1 MSFRFD
7 IILRLNRTKENLL
20 QKDMGQI
27 NALYQRQQDQK
38 QFLQDTTEK
47 SRNELNQRKRSNVG
61 VETMILYD
69 NFFQGTR
76 IQGERQDKIISEI
89 NTKLKAKREEVVKA
103 MRKRRTLEILQERD
117 ILKERKIR
125 EKKETAILDE
135 VASNLWGRNLS
146 GAHHEI

>member
-7 IILRLNRTKENLL
+7 IILRLNKNKEDLL
-20 QKDMGQI
+20 KRDMGQI

-76 IQGERQDKIISEI
+76 AQGERQDKIISEI
-89 NTKLKAKREEVVKA
+89 STRLEAKREEVVEA
-103 MRKRRTLEILQERD
+103 MHKRRTLEILKERD

-125 EKKETAILDE
+125 ERKETAILDE
-135 VASNLWGRNLS
+135 VASNLWGRNL
-146 GAHHEI
+146 

>member
-38 QFLQDTTEK
+38 QFMQDTTEQSK
-47 SRNELNQRKRSNVG
+47 NELNQKKRSNVG
-61 VETMILYD
+61 VETVILYD

-135 VASNLWGRNLS
+135 VASNLWGRNL
-146 GAHHEI
+146 

>member
-1 MSFRFD
+1 MSFRFGS
-7 IILRLNRTKENLL
+7 ILRLNKNKENLL

-38 QFLQDTTEK
+38 QFMQDTTEQSK
-47 SRNELNQRKRSNVG
+47 NELNQKKRSNVG
-61 VETMILYD
+61 VETVILYD

-89 NTKLKAKREEVVKA
+89 NTKLEAKREEVVKA

-135 VASNLWGRNLS
+135 VASNLWGRNL
-146 GAHHEI
+146 

>member
-7 IILRLNRTKENLL
+7 IILRLNKNKENLL
-20 QKDMGQI
+20 QKDMGRI
-27 NALYQRQQDQK
+27 NSLYQQQQDRK
-38 QFLQDTTEK
+38 QFVQDATEK

-76 IQGERQDKIISEI
+76 AQGERQDKIISEI
-89 NTKLKAKREEVVKA
+89 STRLEAKREEMVEA
-103 MRKRRTLEILQERD
+103 MRKRRTLEILKERD

-125 EKKETAILDE
+125 ERKEMAILDE
-135 VASNLWGRNLS
+135 AASNLWGKNL
-146 GAHHEI
+146 

>member
-7 IILRLNRTKENLL
+7 IILRLNKNKENLL

-38 QFLQDTTEK
+38 QFMQDTTEQSK
-47 SRNELNQRKRSNVG
+47 NELNQKKRSNVG
-61 VETMILYD
+61 VEKMILYD

-89 NTKLKAKREEVVKA
+89 NTKLEAKREEVVKA
-103 MRKRRTLEILQERD
+103 MRKRRTMEILQERD

-135 VASNLWGRNLS
+135 VASNLWGRNL
-146 GAHHEI
+146 

>member
-7 IILRLNRTKENLL
+7 IILRLNKNKENLL
-20 QKDMGQI
+20 QKDMGRI
-27 NALYQRQQDQK
+27 NSLYQQQQDRK
-38 QFLQDTTEK
+38 QFVQDATEK

-76 IQGERQDKIISEI
+76 AQGERQDKIISEI
-89 NTKLKAKREEVVKA
+89 STRLEAKREEVVEA
-103 MRKRRTLEILQERD
+103 MRKRRTLEILKERD

-135 VASNLWGRNLS
+135 VASNLWGRNL
-146 GAHHEI
+146 

>member
-7 IILRLNRTKENLL
+7 IILRLNKNKENLL
-20 QKDMGQI
+20 QKDMGRI
-27 NALYQRQQDQK
+27 NSLYQQQQDRK
-38 QFLQDTTEK
+38 QFVQDATEK

-76 IQGERQDKIISEI
+76 TQGERQEKIILEI
-89 NTKLKAKREEVVKA
+89 STKLEAKREEVVEA
-103 MRKRRTLEILQERD
+103 MRKRRTMEILKERD

-125 EKKETAILDE
+125 ERKETAILDE
-135 VASNLWGRNLS
+135 VASNLWGRNL
-146 GAHHEI
+146 

>member
-7 IILRLNRTKENLL
+7 IILRLNKNKENLL
-20 QKDMGQI
+20 QKDMGRI
-27 NALYQRQQDQK
+27 NSLYQQQQDRK
-38 QFLQDTTEK
+38 QFVQDATEK

-61 VETMILYD
+61 LETMILYD

-76 IQGERQDKIISEI
+76 AQGERQDKIISEI
-89 NTKLKAKREEVVKA
+89 STRLEAKREEVVEA
-103 MRKRRTLEILQERD
+103 MRKRRTLEILKERD

-135 VASNLWGRNLS
+135 VASNLWGRNL
-146 GAHHEI
+146 

>member
-7 IILRLNRTKENLL
+7 IILRLNKNKEDLL
-20 QKDMGQI
+20 KRDMGQV

-76 IQGERQDKIISEI
+76 AQGERQDKIISEI
-89 NTKLKAKREEVVKA
+89 STRLEAKREEMVEA
-103 MRKRRTLEILQERD
+103 MRKRRTLEILKERD

-125 EKKETAILDE
+125 ERKETAILDE
-135 VASNLWGRNLS
+135 MASNLWGSNL
-146 GAHHEI
+146 

>member
-7 IILRLNRTKENLL
+7 IILRLNKNKENLL
-20 QKDMGQI
+20 QKDMERI
-27 NALYQRQQDQK
+27 NSLYQQQQDRK
-38 QFLQDTTEK
+38 QFVQDATEK

-76 IQGERQDKIISEI
+76 AQGERQDKIISEI
-89 NTKLKAKREEVVKA
+89 STRLEAKREEVVEA
-103 MRKRRTLEILQERD
+103 MRKRRTMEILQERD

-135 VASNLWGRNLS
+135 VASNLWGRNL
-146 GAHHEI
+146 

>member
-7 IILRLNRTKENLL
+7 IILRLNKNKENLL

-38 QFLQDTTEK
+38 QFMQDTTEQSK
-47 SRNELNQRKRSNVG
+47 NELNQKKRSNVG
-61 VETMILYD
+61 VEKMTLYD

-76 IQGERQDKIISEI
+76 IQGERQEKIILEI
-89 NTKLKAKREEVVKA
+89 STKLEAKREEVVEA
-103 MRKRRTLEILQERD
+103 MRKRRTMEILKERD

-135 VASNLWGRNLS
+135 VASNLWGRNL
-146 GAHHEI
+146 

>member
-7 IILRLNRTKENLL
+7 IILRLNKNKENLL

-76 IQGERQDKIISEI
+76 IQGERQDKIILEI
-89 NTKLKAKREEVVKA
+89 NTKLEAKREEVVKA

-135 VASNLWGRNLS
+135 VASNLWGRNL
-146 GAHHEI
+146 

>member
-7 IILRLNRTKENLL
+7 IILRLNKNKENLL
-20 QKDMGQI
+20 QKDMGRI
-27 NALYQRQQDQK
+27 NSLYQQQQDRK
-38 QFLQDTTEK
+38 QFVQDATEK

-76 IQGERQDKIISEI
+76 TQGERQKKIILEI
-89 NTKLKAKREEVVKA
+89 STKLEAKREEVVEA
-103 MRKRRTLEILQERD
+103 MRKRRTMEILKERD

-135 VASNLWGRNLS
+135 VASNLWGRNL
-146 GAHHEI
+146 

>member
-7 IILRLNRTKENLL
+7 IILRLNKNKENLL
-20 QKDMGQI
+20 QKDMGRI
-27 NALYQRQQDQK
+27 NSLYQQQQDRK
-38 QFLQDTTEK
+38 QFVQDATEK

-76 IQGERQDKIISEI
+76 AQGERQDKIISEI
-89 NTKLKAKREEVVKA
+89 STRLEAKREEVVEA
-103 MRKRRTLEILQERD
+103 MRKRRTMETLKERD

-125 EKKETAILDE
+125 EREETAILDE
-135 VASNLWGRNLS
+135 VTSNLWGRNL
-146 GAHHEI
+146 

>member
-7 IILRLNRTKENLL
+7 IILRLNKNKENLL

-38 QFLQDTTEK
+38 QFMQDTTEQ

-76 IQGERQDKIISEI
+76 TQGERQEKIILEI
-89 NTKLKAKREEVVKA
+89 STKLEAKREEVVEA
-103 MRKRRTLEILQERD
+103 MRKRRTMEILKERD

-135 VASNLWGRNLS
+135 VASNLWGRNL
-146 GAHHEI
+146 

>member
-1 MSFRFD
+1 LSFRFD
-7 IILRLNRTKENLL
+7 IILRLNKNKEDLL
-20 QKDMGQI
+20 KRDMGQI

-76 IQGERQDKIISEI
+76 TQGERQEKIILEI
-89 NTKLKAKREEVVKA
+89 STKLEAKREEVVEA
-103 MRKRRTLEILQERD
+103 MRKRRTMEILKERD

-135 VASNLWGRNLS
+135 VASNLWGRNL
-146 GAHHEI
+146 

>member
-7 IILRLNRTKENLL
+7 IILRLNKNKEDLL
-20 QKDMGQI
+20 KRDMGQI

-76 IQGERQDKIISEI
+76 TQGERQEKIILEI
-89 NTKLKAKREEVVKA
+89 STKLEAKREEVVEA
-103 MRKRRTLEILQERD
+103 MRKRRTMEILKERD
-117 ILKERKIR
+117 ILKDRKIR

-135 VASNLWGRNLS
+135 VASNLWGRNL
-146 GAHHEI
+146 

>member
-7 IILRLNRTKENLL
+7 IILRLNKNKENLL

-38 QFLQDTTEK
+38 QFMQDTTEQSK
-47 SRNELNQRKRSNVG
+47 NELNQKKRSNVG

-76 IQGERQDKIISEI
+76 AQGERQDKIISEI
-89 NTKLKAKREEVVKA
+89 NTKLEAKREEVVKA
-103 MRKRRTLEILQERD
+103 MRKRRTMEILQERD

-135 VASNLWGRNLS
+135 VASNLWGRNL
-146 GAHHEI
+146 

>member
-7 IILRLNRTKENLL
+7 IILRLNKNKENLL

-38 QFLQDTTEK
+38 QFMQDTTEQSK
-47 SRNELNQRKRSNVG
+47 NELNQKKRSNVG
-61 VETMILYD
+61 VETVILYD

-103 MRKRRTLEILQERD
+103 MRKRRTMEILQERD

-135 VASNLWGRNLS
+135 VASNLWGRNL
-146 GAHHEI
+146 

>member
-7 IILRLNRTKENLL
+7 IILRLNKNKENLL

-38 QFLQDTTEK
+38 QFMQDTTEQSK
-47 SRNELNQRKRSNVG
+47 DELNQKKRSNVG
-61 VETMILYD
+61 VETVILYD

-89 NTKLKAKREEVVKA
+89 NTKLEAKREEVVKA

-135 VASNLWGRNLS
+135 VASNLWGRNL
-146 GAHHEI
+146 

>member
-7 IILRLNRTKENLL
+7 IILRLNKNKENLL

-76 IQGERQDKIISEI
+76 AQGERQDKIISEI
-89 NTKLKAKREEVVKA
+89 NTKLKAKREEVVKS

-135 VASNLWGRNLS
+135 VASNLWGRNL
-146 GAHHEI
+146 

>member
-7 IILRLNRTKENLL
+7 IILRLNKNKENLL

-38 QFLQDTTEK
+38 QFMQDTTEQSK
-47 SRNELNQRKRSNVG
+47 NELNQKKRSNVG
-61 VETMILYD
+61 VETVILYD

-89 NTKLKAKREEVVKA
+89 NTKLEAKREEVVKA
-103 MRKRRTLEILQERD
+103 MRKRRTMEILQERD

-125 EKKETAILDE
+125 QKKDTAILDE
-135 VASNLWGRNLS
+135 VASNLWGRNL
-146 GAHHEI
+146 

>member
-7 IILRLNRTKENLL
+7 IILRLNKNKENLL
-20 QKDMGQI
+20 QKDMGRI
-27 NALYQRQQDQK
+27 NSLYQQQQDRK
-38 QFLQDTTEK
+38 QFVQDATEK

-76 IQGERQDKIISEI
+76 AQGERQDKIISEI
-89 NTKLKAKREEVVKA
+89 STRLEAKREEVVEA
-103 MRKRRTLEILQERD
+103 MRKRRTLEILKERD

-125 EKKETAILDE
+125 ERKETAILDE
-135 VASNLWGRNLS
+135 MASNLWGSNL
-146 GAHHEI
+146 

>member
-7 IILRLNRTKENLL
+7 IILRLNKNKENLL

-38 QFLQDTTEK
+38 QFMQDTTEQSK
-47 SRNELNQRKRSNVG
+47 NELNQKKRSNVG
-61 VETMILYD
+61 VETVILYN

-89 NTKLKAKREEVVKA
+89 NTKLEAKREEVVKA

-135 VASNLWGRNLS
+135 VASNLWGRNL
-146 GAHHEI
+146 

>member
-38 QFLQDTTEK
+38 QFMQDTTEQSK
-47 SRNELNQRKRSNVG
+47 NELNQKKRSNVG
-61 VETMILYD
+61 VETVILYN

-135 VASNLWGRNLS
+135 VASSLWGRNL
-146 GAHHEI
+146 